1 MDYSSMSLNRST
13 IEQRQSNLKFIR
25 VLHLLVAIE
34 LVLTIIWASF
44 SIYFWDELGA
54 PIVHWWEF
62 AIVAGCL
69 VGVLLLVAL
78 ALQLTRR
85 PPINWV
91 IYGLFTLSFA
101 HLFGFLAC
109 LDKTRLVYF
118 ALWVLTAVTLAV
130 FLHWLVSIEYIN
142 TLTSTLTVFGS
153 AAIVL
158 LAFLTF
164 SEINPLF
171 LIMVYLAASIF
182 GVFLTR
188 GIRISV
194 KSTIHESDENEPVS
208 GAVRIWGEGLLVCFR
223 FGELFGNSFRKI

>member
-1 MDYSSMSLNRST
+1 MDYSSMSLNKST

-34 LVLTIIWASF
+34 LILTIIWASF
-44 SIYFWDELGA
+44 SIYFWDDLGA
-54 PIVHWWEF
+54 PIVRWWEF
-62 AIVAGCL
+62 GIVAGSL
-69 VGVLLLVAL
+69 VFLLLIIAL
-78 ALQLTRR
+78 ALQITRR
-85 PPINWV
+85 PPINWI
-91 IYGLFTLSFA
+91 IYALFTLSFV

-118 ALWVLTAVTLAV
+118 ALWVLTAVTLAL
-130 FLHWLVSIEYIN
+130 FLHWLISIEYIS
-142 TLTSTLTVFGS
+142 TLTSTVTVFGS
-153 AAIVL
+153 AAVVL

-164 SEINPLF
+164 SEINPIY
-171 LIMVYLAASIF
+171 LIMVYLAASIL

-194 KSTIHESDENEPVS
+194 KSSIYESDENEPVS
-208 GAVRIWGEGLLVCFR
+208 GAVRIWGEGLLVFFR